1 MRIYNKELN
10 FDDGFLSDVK
20 AQCLTWAREVAQT
33 YKETGERTHPHLTFR
48 PRSFHA
54 VDRTPWDEWDK
65 VVNQFGAEKAR
76 EWKRRQIKMLRE
88 FGEVSRII
96 IDQYDLPEDMRQY
109 IKEQTYL
116 EFGIPKDESLPVVQ
130 IQDGGELLHPHRG
143 HARLASFF
151 CLLEGEGEVTKWY
164 DETTPFEHYP
174 EYYIP
179 DMAKLKVAEEK
190 SLTPNVWT
198 LFNHEIWHSV
208 HRDGD
213 LGVRINFG
221 IDFKTMNVNQAMEYL
236 T

>member
-1 MRIYNKELN
+1 M
-10 FDDGFLSDVK
+10 
-20 AQCLTWAREVAQT
+20 
-33 YKETGERTHPHLTFR
+33 
-48 PRSFHA
+48 
-54 VDRTPWDEWDK
+54 
-65 VVNQFGAEKAR
+65 
-76 EWKRRQIKMLRE
+76 
-88 FGEVSRII
+88 
-96 IDQYDLPEDMRQY
+96 
-109 IKEQTYL
+109 
-116 EFGIPKDESLPVVQ
+116 
-130 IQDGGELLHPHRG
+130 HPHRG

-151 CLLEGEGEVTKWY
+151 CLVEGEGEVTKWY